1 MGLVLR
7 VVYLLDQQHVM
18 IGGDG
23 FHYLASADL
32 AGRGE
37 WFESPFGSRGPD
49 AHHPPLWTVIL
60 SLIAVFGG
68 APEQYQFAAVAIGTT
83 TIVAVGYSGR
93 KIAGERVGIIAAALT
108 AVYPGMWRYERELL
122 SEVVLMPLV
131 AVVLLL
137 AYWYRERPSLA
148 RILLL
153 SGVCAVLTLARA
165 EQAALF
171 VLLIVPLVLATRSI
185 PLSRRVGWLAGAA
198 AVAIVLMTPWT
209 AFNMAR
215 FREPV
220 VLSTGLGTTMA
231 AGACDAT
238 FSGDLL
244 GQFSVK
250 DCSVPHYPELRDLDR
265 SETDLHMR
273 RVALDYTRDHITE
286 LPVVVAARVGRT
298 FSVYRPFQEVRLF
311 SEWSGTAQWVGHAWT
326 VMYWLL
332 IAPAVA
338 GVVLLRRR
346 GVMVYPLLV
355 QFVIVVFSAASTFG
369 LIRYRAGAEVPLLI
383 LAAVSIDGAWRWW
396 RARGERETA
405 ADREEQDEALVA
417 G

>member
-1 MGLVLR
+1 
-7 VVYLLDQQHVM
+7 
-18 IGGDG
+18 
-23 FHYLASADL
+23 
-32 AGRGE
+32 
-37 WFESPFGSRGPD
+37 
-49 AHHPPLWTVIL
+49 
-60 SLIAVFGG
+60 
-68 APEQYQFAAVAIGTT
+68 
-83 TIVAVGYSGR
+83 
-93 KIAGERVGIIAAALT
+93 
-108 AVYPGMWRYERELL
+108 
-122 SEVVLMPLV
+122 
-131 AVVLLL
+131 
-137 AYWYRERPSLA
+137 
-148 RILLL
+148 
-153 SGVCAVLTLARA
+153 
-165 EQAALF
+165 
-171 VLLIVPLVLATRSI
+171 
-185 PLSRRVGWLAGAA
+185 
-198 AVAIVLMTPWT
+198 
-209 AFNMAR
+209 
-215 FREPV
+215 
-220 VLSTGLGTTMA
+220 
-231 AGACDAT
+231 
-238 FSGDLL
+238 
-244 GQFSVK
+244 
-250 DCSVPHYPELRDLDR
+250 
-265 SETDLHMR
+265 MR